1 MASPGDRSVVQFVV
15 VGLAGALLIGVVFSN
30 FAASTPDALQRAV
43 IDSSCRGE
51 PNEAAVEECLAEQE
65 GEPVLGIQP
74 ASTFDY
80 GVTWFS
86 GLVGVLLCFAI
97 GAGIVLLL
105 RRTGSSSGGPPGDT
119 SPRVR

>member
-1 MASPGDRSVVQFVV
+1 MAASPGRRSIVPFVL
-15 VGLAGALLIGVVFSN
+15 VGLAIALLIGVVVSN

-43 IDSSCRGE
+43 INSACEDE
-51 PNEAAVEECLAEQE
+51 PNGAAVEECLAEQE

-74 ASTFDY
+74 DSTFDY

-86 GLVGVLLCFAI
+86 GLVGVVLCFVL

-105 RRTGSSSGGPPGDT
+105 RRTGGPSGDA

>member
-1 MASPGDRSVVQFVV
+1 MASRGGRSIVPFIL
-15 VGLAGALLIGVVFSN
+15 VGLAVALLIGVVFSN

-43 IDSSCRGE
+43 IDSACEGE
-51 PNEAAVEECLAEQE
+51 PNGAAVEECLARQE

-86 GLVGVLLCFAI
+86 GLVGVILCFVI

-105 RRTGSSSGGPPGDT
+105 RRTGGSSGDA